1 MRIYQ
6 ITEAPRIEP
15 SFGDMTKTK
24 VAGTST
30 STGTG
35 GKPLTGMTIK
45 HNGVNY
51 QWKGA
56 NWVVVDKGKSKRL
69 KVGSIAPKD
78 TATVLNQKASGLTP
92 GSTSKPKTGPS
103 GKTTTTL
110 KGPELKVSPK
120 DKTDYEKDMDKDKD
134 KDNTKKAKKG
144 ITKVRGGV
152 YGLIVSLGLGAV
164 DLTDFAD
171 RYVEA
176 LEEAGGD
183 RTNQKVLIAKAN
195 FAKSVSGTI
204 VSMITGIAGG
214 AIGVATAT
222 RIFGAIPYV
231 GWLVALIGGGIG
243 TLAGWVLYELAEN
256 ADFVDS
262 VTLYIMEEFEDNAIK
277 NISLAKDSVLRVK
290 DSAKRMFDDVDLSES
305 PKQQLKSTMKNIIV
319 SDPKMQ
325 KAFKLAQQKHRAK
338 QAAS

>member
-15 SFGDMTKTK
+15 SFGDMPKTK
-24 VAGTST
+24 VASTST
-30 STGTG
+30 STG

-56 NWVVVDKGKSKRL
+56 AWVVVDKGKSKRL

-78 TATVLNQKASGLTP
+78 TATILNQKAGGLTP
-92 GSTSKPKTGPS
+92 GSSSKTKTGPS
-103 GKTTTTL
+103 GKTTTS
-110 KGPELKVSPK
+110 PELTADPKNKTPK
-120 DKTDYEKDMDKDKD
+120 DKTDYEKDMDKA

-176 LEEAGGD
+176 LDEAGGD
-183 RTNQKVLIAKAN
+183 RMADNVLKAKAN
-195 FAKSVSGTI
+195 FAKSLSGTI
-204 VSMITGIAGG
+204 VSMLTGTAGG

-222 RIFGAIPYV
+222 RIFGVIPYV
-231 GWLVALIGGGIG
+231 GWLVALIAGGVG

-277 NISLAKDSVLRVK
+277 GLSKAKDSVVRV
-290 DSAKRMFDDVDLSES
+290 FDDVDLSES
-305 PKQQLKSTMKNIIV
+305 PKQELKSTMKDIII

-325 KAFKLAQQKHRAK
+325 KAFKLAQKKHRAK
-338 QAAS
+338 QAAA

>member
-1 MRIYQ
+1 M
-6 ITEAPRIEP
+6 
-15 SFGDMTKTK
+15 
-24 VAGTST
+24 
-30 STGTG
+30 
-35 GKPLTGMTIK
+35 
-45 HNGVNY
+45 
-51 QWKGA
+51 
-56 NWVVVDKGKSKRL
+56 
-69 KVGSIAPKD
+69 
-78 TATVLNQKASGLTP
+78 
-92 GSTSKPKTGPS
+92 
-103 GKTTTTL
+103 
-110 KGPELKVSPK
+110 
-120 DKTDYEKDMDKDKD
+120 
-134 KDNTKKAKKG
+134 
-144 ITKVRGGV
+144 GGV

-176 LEEAGGD
+176 LEKAGGD

-204 VSMITGIAGG
+204 VSILTGTAGG

-262 VTLYIMEEFEDNAIK
+262 VTAYIAEEFEDNTIK
-277 NISLAKDSVLRVK
+277 SISLAKDSALRVK
-290 DSAKRMFDDVDLSES
+290 DSAKTFFVDDVDLSES
-305 PKQQLKSTMKNIIV
+305 AKQQLKSTMKDIIV

-325 KAFKLAQQKHRAK
+325 KAFKLAQQKHHAK